1 MSQWVL
7 ITGASQ
13 GIGYEFAKL
22 FAQEGYDVVLAA
34 RDKARLGQVAGE
46 VRAQFGRKAR
56 ILAKDLGDAAAAQEI
71 FDELQREQIFI
82 SILVNNA
89 GFGFQGSFADLDL
102 QGHRYLLH
110 VNVTALMELT
120 HLFLAPMLARHEG
133 RILNVA
139 STAAFQPGPFMN
151 LYYASKAFVYSFSCA
166 LSEELKG
173 TGVTATVL
181 CPGLTKSQFHI
192 RASLKRPK
200 RNLLMMEADKVAK
213 IGYRALMRGKP
224 VAVAGWFNKAAVSV
238 AKALP
243 GTMTGKVIAAV
254 NKRSAGD

>member
-1 MSQWVL
+1 MSKWVL

-13 GIGYEFAKL
+13 GIGYEFARL
-22 FAQEGYDVVLAA
+22 FAEQGYDVILVA
-34 RDKARLGQVAGE
+34 RDKARLEQVAGE
-46 VRAQFGRKAR
+46 LRAQFGQKVRA
-56 ILAKDLGDAAAAQEI
+56 LAKDLGDSAAAQEI

-89 GFGFQGSFADLDL
+89 GFGFQGSFAELDL

-110 VNVTALMELT
+110 VNITALMELT
-120 HLFLAPMLARHEG
+120 HLFLGPMLARREG

-139 STAAFQPGPFMN
+139 STAAFQPGPFMS
-151 LYYASKAFVYSFSCA
+151 LYYASKAFVHSFSCA

-173 TGVTATVL
+173 TGVTVTAL
-181 CPGLTKSQFHI
+181 CPGLTKSQFHS
-192 RASLKRPK
+192 RAGLKRP
-200 RNLLMMEADKVAK
+200 NNTLLMMGADKVAR
-213 IGYRALMRGKP
+213 IGYHALMRGKP
-224 VAVAGWFNKAAVSV
+224 VVVAGWFNKAAVCV

-254 NKRSAGD
+254 NKSSDGE

>member
-1 MSQWVL
+1 MSKWVL

-22 FAQEGYDVVLAA
+22 FAREGYDTVLVA
-34 RDKARLGQVAGE
+34 RDKTRLEQVAGE
-46 VRAQFGRKAR
+46 LRAQFGKNAR
-56 ILAKDLGDAAAAQEI
+56 VLAKDLGDAAAAQEI
-71 FDELQREQIFI
+71 FDELQREQLFI
-82 SILVNNA
+82 SVLVNNA
-89 GFGFQGSFADLDL
+89 GFGFQGSFAELDL

-120 HLFLAPMLARHEG
+120 HLFLGPMLARHEG
-133 RILNVA
+133 RVLNVA
-139 STAAFQPGPFMN
+139 STAAFQPGPFMS

-181 CPGLTKSQFHI
+181 CPGLTKSQFHA

-200 RNLLMMEADKVAK
+200 HSLLTMEADKVAK

-224 VAVAGWFNKAAVSV
+224 VVVAGWFNKAAVTV

-243 GTMTGKVIAAV
+243 SMITGKVIAAV
-254 NKRSAGD
+254 NKSSDGD